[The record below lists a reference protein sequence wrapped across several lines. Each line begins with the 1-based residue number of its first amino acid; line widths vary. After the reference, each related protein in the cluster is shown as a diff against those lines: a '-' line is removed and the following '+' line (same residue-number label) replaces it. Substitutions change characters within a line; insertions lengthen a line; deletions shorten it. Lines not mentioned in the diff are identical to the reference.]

1 MRTWPKISEK
11 IKNSNRAQKKIRKE
25 QYQSNQRRGGSKA
38 EMEMWK
44 NSVQNGWTLRSNSVF
59 DTWEDTGKVMPEAMF
74 QYDVVETEAWVQ
86 V

>member
-1 MRTWPKISEK
+1 
-11 IKNSNRAQKKIRKE
+11 
-25 QYQSNQRRGGSKA
+25 
-38 EMEMWK
+38 MEMWK